1 MVVIGRSVAKC
12 TACEVAGLFIV
23 VVVGRSVAEH
33 TACELVELFAAPLGE
48 QSIRLARL

>member
-1 MVVIGRSVAKC
+1 MAKC
-12 TACEVAGLFIV
+12 TACEVAGLFMV